1 MAAAEDYGLARRMWH
16 RLEPIHAVFWCA
28 PEAFEEAAALGY
40 DVTSRWPSYFAWRS
54 APLGAAGPKLVTSA
68 LYSFS
73 PAIVAEHVPSAW
85 VVASPQQVLAA
96 RERAVDRVY
105 LALFGDLIG
114 SPGLAEAA
122 GSRSQTLAAGVLRA
136 GDTSRPTTRTGAQ
149 GPGL

>member
-1 MAAAEDYGLARRMWH
+1 MWH

-85 VVASPQQVLAA
+85 AVASPQQVLAA